1 MSRLSFLA
9 HDRVAT
15 TVIGVIVL
23 CAVLFIWTSLE
34 RPEVPT
40 FIPTVSMP
48 AEVGT
53 ERDARTVTVDA
64 SDPDIWNFFDF
75 SRGSVVDAPG
85 AEEWD
90 IAFRRF
96 QITVNG
102 GRNLAGKGG
111 AVSLGEMTFEGV
123 SHVPE
128 TGYVVAEKNDSVNAA
143 LEDWYDYSMT
153 SHVLQPKQTVYA
165 IRTADGR
172 YAKMEIL
179 GYYCA
184 GALPGCATFRYVYQG
199 GGSTDVASH

>member
-9 HDRVAT
+9 RDRVAT

-34 RPEVPT
+34 RPELPS

-64 SDPDIWNFFDF
+64 SDPDIWHFFDF
-75 SRGSVVDAPG
+75 SQGSVLDAPG
-85 AEEWD
+85 VVEWD
-90 IAFRRF
+90 LAFRRF
-96 QITVNG
+96 QIIVNG
-102 GRNLAGKGG
+102 GRNLAGQGG
-111 AVSLGEMTFEGV
+111 AVSLGELAFEGV
-123 SHVPE
+123 SDVPE
-128 TGYVVAEKNDSVNAA
+128 NGYVVAEKNDSVNAA

-179 GYYCA
+179 GYYCV
-184 GALPGCATFRYVYQG
+184 GALPGCTTFRYVYQG

>member
-9 HDRVAT
+9 SDRVAT

-34 RPEVPT
+34 RPELPT

-64 SDPDIWNFFDF
+64 SDPDIWHFFDF
-75 SRGSVVDAPG
+75 SQGSVLDAPG
-85 AEEWD
+85 VVEWD
-90 IAFRRF
+90 LAFRRF
-96 QITVNG
+96 QIIVNG
-102 GRNLAGKGG
+102 GRNLAGQGG
-111 AVSLGEMTFEGV
+111 AVSLGELAFEGV
-123 SHVPE
+123 SDVPE
-128 TGYVVAEKNDSVNAA
+128 NGYVVAEKNDSVNAA

-179 GYYCA
+179 GYYCV
-184 GALPGCATFRYVYQG
+184 GALPGCTTFRYVYQG

>member
-9 HDRVAT
+9 SDRVAT

-34 RPEVPT
+34 RPELPT

-64 SDPDIWNFFDF
+64 SDPDIWHFFDF
-75 SRGSVVDAPG
+75 SQGSVLDAPG
-85 AEEWD
+85 VVEWD
-90 IAFRRF
+90 LAFRRF
-96 QITVNG
+96 QIIVNG
-102 GRNLAGKGG
+102 GRNLAGQGG
-111 AVSLGEMTFEGV
+111 VVSLGELAFEGV
-123 SHVPE
+123 SDVPE
-128 TGYVVAEKNDSVNAA
+128 NGYVVAEKNDSVNAA

-165 IRTADGR
+165 IRTAEGR

-179 GYYCA
+179 GYYCV
-184 GALPGCATFRYVYQG
+184 GALPGCTTFRYVYQG

>member
-9 HDRVAT
+9 SDRVAT

-34 RPEVPT
+34 RPELPT

-64 SDPDIWNFFDF
+64 SDPDIWHFFDF
-75 SRGSVVDAPG
+75 SQGSVLDAPG
-85 AEEWD
+85 VVEWD
-90 IAFRRF
+90 LAFRRF
-96 QITVNG
+96 QIIVNG
-102 GRNLAGKGG
+102 GRNLAGQGG
-111 AVSLGEMTFEGV
+111 VVSLGELAFEGV
-123 SHVPE
+123 SDVPE
-128 TGYVVAEKNDSVNAA
+128 NGYVVAEKNDSVNAA

-179 GYYCA
+179 GYYCV
-184 GALPGCATFRYVYQG
+184 GALPGCTTFRYVYQG